1 MKKKQA
7 ESNPNPILRREA
19 LASDVE
25 RFLQSGNTIEQI
37 PSGVSAQANLNP
49 AKLRPAPG
57 TVKESNQTTEAKTEE
72 VSAETSDAEPSPAT
86 EAATDTAADAKTAAD
101 TATNP

>member
-7 ESNPNPILRREA
+7 ESNPNPVLRREA

-25 RFLQSGNTIEQI
+25 RFLQSGNKIEQI

-72 VSAETSDAEPSPAT
+72 VSAETSDAQPSSAT
-86 EAATDTAADAKTAAD
+86 ATDAKTDAD
-101 TATNP
+101 AATNP

>member
-7 ESNPNPILRREA
+7 ESNPNPVLRREA

-25 RFLQSGNTIEQI
+25 RFLQSGNKIEQI

-57 TVKESNQTTEAKTEE
+57 TVKESTETTEAKTEE
-72 VSAETSDAEPSPAT
+72 VSAETSDAQPSPAT
-86 EAATDTAADAKTAAD
+86 EAAAEAKTDPD